1 MWKSTIFAISKNT
14 EIDMEKFE
22 LTILGCGS
30 ATPTLKHMPTSQVLN
45 VREKL
50 FMIDCGEGTQLQFQ
64 RAGLRYNH
72 LSHIFISHLHGDHCL
87 GLPGLI
93 STLALKGRTSDIHI
107 FAPIGAEAL
116 FRPLFDFFCN
126 NIPFTIHIHEID
138 TSKVV
143 EIYADRSLKVTS
155 FPLLH
160 RMPTCGFLFQEVGV
174 LPHIRRDMIDFLEIP
189 VCYIQSIKLGA
200 GWTTTEGRNYAH
212 EELTSPSHPPRSYAY
227 CSDTRP
233 LASNSELLN
242 GVDLMFHEATFA
254 ESEAGRAKETFH
266 STARQAATI
275 AKVSEVKTLL
285 IGHFSARYSD
295 ENLLLAQAKEV
306 FPETILAKEMMKIP
320 ILPHSLT
327 QKESIAPKF

>member
-1 MWKSTIFAISKNT
+1 
-14 EIDMEKFE
+14 MEKFE

-50 FMIDCGEGTQLQFQ
+50 FMIDCAEGTQLQFQ

-107 FAPIGAEAL
+107 YAPVGAEIL

-126 NIPFTIHIHEID
+126 NIPFEILIHEID
-138 TSKVV
+138 TSQVTQ
-143 EIYADRSLKVTS
+143 IYADKSLKVTA

-189 VCYIQSIKLGA
+189 ICHIQSIKLGA
-200 GWTTTEGRNYAH
+200 GWTTPEGRHYTH
-212 EELTSPSHPPRSYAY
+212 EELTTPSYSPRSYAY

-233 LASNSELLN
+233 LMSNAELLK

-254 ESEAGRAKETFH
+254 EAEAGRAKETFH
-266 STARQAATI
+266 STAKQAASV
-275 AKVSEVKTLL
+275 AKAAEVGMLL
-285 IGHFSARYSD
+285 IGHFSARYTD
-295 ENLLLAQAKEV
+295 ETLLLNQAKEV
-306 FPETILAKEMMKIP
+306 FENTILAKELLKIP
-320 ILPHSLT
+320 ILPRS
-327 QKESIAPKF
+327 

>member
-1 MWKSTIFAISKNT
+1 
-14 EIDMEKFE
+14 MEKFE

-50 FMIDCGEGTQLQFQ
+50 FMIDCAEGTQLQFQ

-107 FAPIGAEAL
+107 YAPVGAEIL

-126 NIPFTIHIHEID
+126 NIPFEILIHEHD
-138 TSKVV
+138 TSQVTQ
-143 EIYADRSLKVTS
+143 IYADKSLKVTA

-189 VCYIQSIKLGA
+189 ICHIQSIKLGA
-200 GWTTTEGRNYAH
+200 GWTTQEGRHYTH
-212 EELTSPSHPPRSYAY
+212 EELTTPSFSPRSYAY

-233 LASNSELLN
+233 LMSNVELLK

-266 STARQAATI
+266 STAKQAASV
-275 AKVSEVKTLL
+275 AKAAEVGMLL
-285 IGHFSARYSD
+285 IGHFSARYTD
-295 ENLLLAQAKEV
+295 ETLLLNQAKEV
-306 FPETILAKEMMKIP
+306 FENTILAKELLKIP
-320 ILPHSLT
+320 ILPRS
-327 QKESIAPKF
+327 

>member
-1 MWKSTIFAISKNT
+1 
-14 EIDMEKFE
+14 MEKFE

-50 FMIDCGEGTQLQFQ
+50 FMIDCAEGTQLQFQ
-64 RAGLRYNH
+64 HAGLRYNH

-93 STLALKGRTSDIHI
+93 STLALKGRTADIHI
-107 FAPIGAEAL
+107 YAPAGAEKL

-126 NIPFTIHIHEID
+126 NIPFEILIHEID
-138 TSKVV
+138 TTQVTQ
-143 EIYADRSLKVTS
+143 IYADKSLKVTT

-189 VCYIQSIKLGA
+189 ICHIQSIKLGA
-200 GWTTTEGRNYAH
+200 GWSTPEGRHYTH
-212 EELTSPSHPPRSYAY
+212 EELTTPSYSPRSYAY

-233 LASNSELLN
+233 LLSNVKLLK

-266 STARQAATI
+266 STAKQAASV
-275 AKVSEVKTLL
+275 AKAAEVGMLL
-285 IGHFSARYSD
+285 IGHFSARYTD
-295 ENLLLAQAKEV
+295 ETLLLNQAKEV
-306 FPETILAKEMMKIP
+306 FENTFLARELLKIP
-320 ILPHSLT
+320 ILPR
-327 QKESIAPKF
+327 I

>member
-1 MWKSTIFAISKNT
+1 
-14 EIDMEKFE
+14 MEKFE

-50 FMIDCGEGTQLQFQ
+50 FMIDCAEGTQLQFQ

-107 FAPIGAEAL
+107 YAPVGAEIL

-126 NIPFTIHIHEID
+126 NIPFEILVHEID
-138 TSKVV
+138 TSLVTQ
-143 EIYADRSLKVTS
+143 IYADKSLKVTA

-160 RMPTCGFLFQEVGV
+160 RMPTCGFLFQEIGV

-189 VCYIQSIKLGA
+189 VCHIQSIKLGA
-200 GWTTTEGRNYAH
+200 GWTTPEGRHYTH
-212 EELTSPSHPPRSYAY
+212 EELTTPSYSPRSYAY

-233 LASNSELLN
+233 LMSNVELLK

-254 ESEAGRAKETFH
+254 EAEAGRAKETFH
-266 STARQAATI
+266 STAKQAASV
-275 AKVSEVKTLL
+275 AKATEVGMLL
-285 IGHFSARYSD
+285 IGHFSARYTD
-295 ENLLLAQAKEV
+295 ETLLLNQAKEV
-306 FPETILAKEMMKIP
+306 FENTFLARELLKIP
-320 ILPHSLT
+320 ILPR
-327 QKESIAPKF
+327 I

>member
-1 MWKSTIFAISKNT
+1 
-14 EIDMEKFE
+14 MEKFE

-50 FMIDCGEGTQLQFQ
+50 FMIDCAEGTQLQFQ

-107 FAPIGAEAL
+107 YAPVGAEIL

-126 NIPFTIHIHEID
+126 NIPFEILIHEID
-138 TSKVV
+138 TSQVTQ
-143 EIYADRSLKVTS
+143 IYADKSLKVTA

-189 VCYIQSIKLGA
+189 ICHIQSIKLGA
-200 GWTTTEGRNYAH
+200 GWTTQEGRCYTH
-212 EELTSPSHPPRSYAY
+212 EELTTPSYSPRSYAY

-233 LASNSELLN
+233 LMSNVELLK

-254 ESEAGRAKETFH
+254 EAEAGRAKETFH
-266 STARQAATI
+266 STAKQAASV
-275 AKVSEVKTLL
+275 AKATEVGTLL
-285 IGHFSARYSD
+285 IGHFSARYTD
-295 ENLLLAQAKEV
+295 ETLLLNQAKEV
-306 FPETILAKEMMKIP
+306 FENTFLARELLKIP
-320 ILPHSLT
+320 ILPR
-327 QKESIAPKF
+327 I

>member
-1 MWKSTIFAISKNT
+1 
-14 EIDMEKFE
+14 MEKFE

-50 FMIDCGEGTQLQFQ
+50 FMIDCAEGTQLQFQ

-107 FAPIGAEAL
+107 YAPVGAEIL

-126 NIPFTIHIHEID
+126 NIPFEIHIHEID
-138 TSKVV
+138 TSQVTQ
-143 EIYADRSLKVTS
+143 IYADKSLKVTA

-189 VCYIQSIKLGA
+189 VCHIQSIKLGA
-200 GWTTTEGRNYAH
+200 GWTTQEGRCYTH
-212 EELTSPSHPPRSYAY
+212 EELTTPPYSPRSYAY

-233 LASNSELLN
+233 LMSNVELLK

-254 ESEAGRAKETFH
+254 EAEAGRAKETFH
-266 STARQAATI
+266 STAKQAASV
-275 AKVSEVKTLL
+275 AKAAEVGMLL
-285 IGHFSARYSD
+285 IGHFSARYTD
-295 ENLLLAQAKEV
+295 ETLLLNQAKEV
-306 FPETILAKEMMKIP
+306 FENTFLARELLKIP
-320 ILPHSLT
+320 ILPR
-327 QKESIAPKF
+327 I

>member
-1 MWKSTIFAISKNT
+1 
-14 EIDMEKFE
+14 MEKFE

-50 FMIDCGEGTQLQFQ
+50 FMIDCAEGTQLQFQ

-107 FAPIGAEAL
+107 YAPVGAEIL

-126 NIPFTIHIHEID
+126 NIPFEILVHEID
-138 TSKVV
+138 TSLVTQ
-143 EIYADRSLKVTS
+143 IYADKSLKVTA

-189 VCYIQSIKLGA
+189 ICHIQSIKLGA
-200 GWTTTEGRNYAH
+200 GWTTPEGRHYTHA
-212 EELTSPSHPPRSYAY
+212 ELTTPSYSPRSYAY

-233 LASNSELLN
+233 LMSNVELLK

-254 ESEAGRAKETFH
+254 EAEAGRAKETFH
-266 STARQAATI
+266 STAKQAASV
-275 AKVSEVKTLL
+275 AKATEVGMLL
-285 IGHFSARYSD
+285 IGHFSARYTD
-295 ENLLLAQAKEV
+295 ETLLLNQAKEV
-306 FPETILAKEMMKIP
+306 FENTFLARELLKIP
-320 ILPHSLT
+320 ILPR
-327 QKESIAPKF
+327 I

>member
-1 MWKSTIFAISKNT
+1 
-14 EIDMEKFE
+14 MEKFE

-50 FMIDCGEGTQLQFQ
+50 FMIDCAEGTQLQFQ

-107 FAPIGAEAL
+107 YAPVGAEIL

-126 NIPFTIHIHEID
+126 NIPFEILVHEID
-138 TSKVV
+138 TSHVTQ
-143 EIYADRSLKVTS
+143 IYADKSLKVTA

-189 VCYIQSIKLGA
+189 ICHIQSIKLGA
-200 GWTTTEGRNYAH
+200 GWTTPEGRHYTH
-212 EELTSPSHPPRSYAY
+212 EELTTPSYSPRSYAY

-233 LASNSELLN
+233 LMSNVELLK

-254 ESEAGRAKETFH
+254 EAEAGRAKETFH
-266 STARQAATI
+266 STAKQAASV
-275 AKVSEVKTLL
+275 AKATEVGTLL
-285 IGHFSARYSD
+285 IGHFSARYTD
-295 ENLLLAQAKEV
+295 ETLLLSQAKEV
-306 FPETILAKEMMKIP
+306 FENTILAKELLKIP
-320 ILPHSLT
+320 ILPRS
-327 QKESIAPKF
+327 

>member
-1 MWKSTIFAISKNT
+1 
-14 EIDMEKFE
+14 MEKFE

-50 FMIDCGEGTQLQFQ
+50 FMIDCAEGTQLQFQ

-107 FAPIGAEAL
+107 YAPVGAEIL

-126 NIPFTIHIHEID
+126 NIPFEILVHEID
-138 TSKVV
+138 TSHVTQ
-143 EIYADRSLKVTS
+143 IYADKSLKVTA

-189 VCYIQSIKLGA
+189 ICHIQSIKLGA
-200 GWTTTEGRNYAH
+200 GWTTQEGRHYTH
-212 EELTSPSHPPRSYAY
+212 EELTTPSFSPRSYAY

-233 LASNSELLN
+233 LMSNVELLK

-266 STARQAATI
+266 STAKQAASV
-275 AKVSEVKTLL
+275 AKAAEVGMLL
-285 IGHFSARYSD
+285 IGHFSARYTD
-295 ENLLLAQAKEV
+295 ETLLLNQAKEV
-306 FPETILAKEMMKIP
+306 FENTILAKELLKIP
-320 ILPHSLT
+320 ILPRS
-327 QKESIAPKF
+327 

>member
-14 EIDMEKFE
+14 ERDMEKFE

-107 FAPIGAEAL
+107 YAPIGAEDL
-116 FRPLFDFFCN
+116 FRPLFNFFCY
-126 NIPFTIHIHEID
+126 NITFAIHIHEVN
-138 TSKVV
+138 TTQVT

-174 LPHIRRDMIDFLEIP
+174 LPHIRRDMIDFLHIP
-189 VCYIQSIKLGA
+189 VCHIQTIKLGA
-200 GWTTTEGRNYAH
+200 GWTTPEGRFYTH
-212 EELTSPSHPPRSYAY
+212 EELTTPSVPPRSYVY

-233 LASNSELLN
+233 LMSNAELLK

-254 ESEAGRAKETFH
+254 ESEAARAKETFH
-266 STARQAATI
+266 STAKQAASI
-275 AKVSEVKTLL
+275 AKASNVHTLL
-285 IGHFSARYSD
+285 IGHFSARYTD
-295 ENLLLAQAKEV
+295 ENILLTQAKEI
-306 FPETILAKEMMKIP
+306 FPNTLLAKELIKIP
-320 ILPHSLT
+320 IFPNSEH
-327 QKESIAPKF
+327 

>member
-1 MWKSTIFAISKNT
+1 
-14 EIDMEKFE
+14 MEKFE

-50 FMIDCGEGTQLQFQ
+50 FMIDCAEGTQLQFQ

-107 FAPIGAEAL
+107 YAPVGAEIL

-126 NIPFTIHIHEID
+126 NIPFEIHIHEID
-138 TSKVV
+138 TSQVTQ
-143 EIYADRSLKVTS
+143 IYADKSLKVTA

-189 VCYIQSIKLGA
+189 VCHIPSIKLGA
-200 GWTTTEGRNYAH
+200 GWTTPEGRHYTH
-212 EELTSPSHPPRSYAY
+212 EELTTPSYSPRSYAY

-233 LASNSELLN
+233 LMSNVELLK

-254 ESEAGRAKETFH
+254 EAEAGRAKETFH
-266 STARQAATI
+266 STAKQAASV
-275 AKVSEVKTLL
+275 AKATEVGTLL
-285 IGHFSARYSD
+285 IGHFSARYTD
-295 ENLLLAQAKEV
+295 ETLLLNQAKEV
-306 FPETILAKEMMKIP
+306 FENTFLARELLKIP
-320 ILPHSLT
+320 ILPRM
-327 QKESIAPKF
+327 

>member
-1 MWKSTIFAISKNT
+1 
-14 EIDMEKFE
+14 MEKFE

-50 FMIDCGEGTQLQFQ
+50 FMIDCAEGTQLQFQ

-93 STLALKGRTSDIHI
+93 STLALKGRTTDIHI
-107 FAPIGAEAL
+107 YAPAGAEKL

-126 NIPFTIHIHEID
+126 NIPFEIHIHEID
-138 TSKVV
+138 TSQVTQ
-143 EIYADRSLKVTS
+143 IYADKSLKVTA

-160 RMPTCGFLFQEVGV
+160 RMPTCGFLFQEAGV

-189 VCYIQSIKLGA
+189 VCHIPSIKLGA
-200 GWTTTEGRNYAH
+200 GWTTPEGRHYTH
-212 EELTSPSHPPRSYAY
+212 EELTTPSYSPRSYAY

-233 LASNSELLN
+233 LMSNVELLK

-254 ESEAGRAKETFH
+254 EAEAGRAKETFH
-266 STARQAATI
+266 STAKQAASV
-275 AKVSEVKTLL
+275 AKATEVGTLL
-285 IGHFSARYSD
+285 IGHFSARYTD
-295 ENLLLAQAKEV
+295 ETLLLNQAKEV
-306 FPETILAKEMMKIP
+306 FENTFLARELLKIP
-320 ILPHSLT
+320 ILPR
-327 QKESIAPKF
+327 I

>member
-1 MWKSTIFAISKNT
+1 
-14 EIDMEKFE
+14 MEKFE

-50 FMIDCGEGTQLQFQ
+50 FMIDCAEGTQLQFQ

-107 FAPIGAEAL
+107 YAPVGAEIL

-126 NIPFTIHIHEID
+126 NIPFEILIHEID
-138 TSKVV
+138 TSQVTQ
-143 EIYADRSLKVTS
+143 IYADKSLKVTA

-189 VCYIQSIKLGA
+189 VCHIQSIKLGA
-200 GWTTTEGRNYAH
+200 GWTTPEGRHYTH
-212 EELTSPSHPPRSYAY
+212 EELTTPSYSPRSYAY

-233 LASNSELLN
+233 LMSNVELLK

-254 ESEAGRAKETFH
+254 EAEAGRAKETFH
-266 STARQAATI
+266 STAKQAASV
-275 AKVSEVKTLL
+275 AKATEVGTLL
-285 IGHFSARYSD
+285 IGHFSARYTD
-295 ENLLLAQAKEV
+295 ETLLLNQAKE
-306 FPETILAKEMMKIP
+306 FFENTILAKELLKIP
-320 ILPHSLT
+320 ILPRS
-327 QKESIAPKF
+327 

>member
-1 MWKSTIFAISKNT
+1 
-14 EIDMEKFE
+14 MEKFE

-50 FMIDCGEGTQLQFQ
+50 FMIDCAEGTQLQFQ

-107 FAPIGAEAL
+107 YAPVGAEIL

-126 NIPFTIHIHEID
+126 NIPFEILIHEID
-138 TSKVV
+138 TSQVTQ
-143 EIYADRSLKVTS
+143 IYADKSLKVTA

-189 VCYIQSIKLGA
+189 ICHIQSIKLGA
-200 GWTTTEGRNYAH
+200 GWTTQEGRHYTH
-212 EELTSPSHPPRSYAY
+212 EELTTPSYSPRSYAY

-233 LASNSELLN
+233 LMSNVELLK

-266 STARQAATI
+266 STAKQAASV
-275 AKVSEVKTLL
+275 AKAAEVGMLL
-285 IGHFSARYSD
+285 IGHFSARYTD
-295 ENLLLAQAKEV
+295 ETLLLNQAKEV
-306 FPETILAKEMMKIP
+306 FENTILAKELLKIP
-320 ILPHSLT
+320 ILPRS
-327 QKESIAPKF
+327 

>member
-1 MWKSTIFAISKNT
+1 
-14 EIDMEKFE
+14 MEKFE

-50 FMIDCGEGTQLQFQ
+50 FMIDCAEGTQLQFQ

-107 FAPIGAEAL
+107 YAPVGAEIL

-126 NIPFTIHIHEID
+126 NIPFEILVHEID
-138 TSKVV
+138 TSHVTQ
-143 EIYADRSLKVTS
+143 IYADKSLKVTA

-189 VCYIQSIKLGA
+189 ICHIQSIKLGA
-200 GWTTTEGRNYAH
+200 GWTTQEGRHYTH
-212 EELTSPSHPPRSYAY
+212 EELTTPSYSPRSYAY

-233 LASNSELLN
+233 LMSNVELLK

-266 STARQAATI
+266 STAKQAASV
-275 AKVSEVKTLL
+275 AKAAEVGMLL
-285 IGHFSARYSD
+285 IGHFSARYTD
-295 ENLLLAQAKEV
+295 ETLLLNQAKEV
-306 FPETILAKEMMKIP
+306 FENTILAKELLKIP
-320 ILPHSLT
+320 ILPRS
-327 QKESIAPKF
+327 